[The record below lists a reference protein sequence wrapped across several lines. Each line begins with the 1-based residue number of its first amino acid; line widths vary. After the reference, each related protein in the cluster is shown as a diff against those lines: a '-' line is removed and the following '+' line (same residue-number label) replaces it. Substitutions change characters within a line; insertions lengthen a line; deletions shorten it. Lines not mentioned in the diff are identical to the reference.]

1 MRPRSCGSKRSQTR
15 SRFWTSSVSAAQT
28 AKRGLLGGP
37 VVAESKQEIGSRRT
51 EPLVID
57 PKTRELL
64 REELKKVAPGT
75 HLREGLDMILAART
89 GALIVIGDEAGVKG
103 LSDGGFIIDTPFTPQ
118 RLFELA
124 KMDGAII
131 LDQYAARIM
140 RANTHLQPDSS
151 LPTNETGMRH
161 RTAERVSRQTKA
173 LVISVSQRR
182 QIVSLYLRGRRITLE
197 ETEVMLAKAN
207 QALQTLSNYR
217 TRLTQVMD
225 RLTHLEFDDLVT
237 LGDVAEAIGRFEMVR
252 RVSHEVARYIGQLG
266 TEGRLVRMQA
276 DELTAGIDEE
286 YGLLVRDYADD
297 AGSRNASALRTRL
310 GDLPLDRLLEPDAVA
325 HELGLTAGDRAEQHL
340 RPRGYR
346 MLALIPAL
354 PTSVMNRIVERF
366 GSLPAI
372 VRATVVELDDVDG
385 VGTRRAKAIANG
397 LARIRAHATV

>member
-1 MRPRSCGSKRSQTR
+1 M
-15 SRFWTSSVSAAQT
+15 
-28 AKRGLLGGP
+28 
-37 VVAESKQEIGSRRT
+37 
-51 EPLVID
+51 ID

-103 LSDGGFIIDTPFTPQ
+103 LCDGGFIIDTPFTPQ
-118 RLFELA
+118 RVFELA

-140 RANTHLQPDSS
+140 RANAHLQPDPS
-151 LPTNETGMRH
+151 LPTSETGMRH

-197 ETEVMLAKAN
+197 DTEVVLAKAN
-207 QALQTLSNYR
+207 QALQTLQNYR
-217 TRLTQVMD
+217 TRLGEVME
-225 RLTHLEFDDLVT
+225 RVTHLEFDDLVT

-276 DELTAGIDEE
+276 DELTAGIDDQ
-286 YGLLVRDYADD
+286 YNLLVRDYAADP
-297 AGSRNASALRTRL
+297 ASRNCAAVRTRL

-325 HELGLTAGDRAEQHL
+325 HELGLDAGDRGEQHL

-346 MLALIPAL
+346 VLAQIPAL
-354 PTSVMNRIVERF
+354 PSTVVNRIVERF
-366 GSLPAI
+366 CSLPAM
-372 VRATVVELDDVDG
+372 VRATAAELDDVDG
-385 VGTRRAKAIANG
+385 VGTRRAKAIASG
-397 LARIRAHATV
+397 LSRIRAHAAV